1 MAGDSTTSTKKDAK
15 KAEEEEQTPSMEEDR
30 TQDPLLVLANQK
42 FLLSSSE
49 TPDEEKA
56 ALKESVMNIIK
67 LKNMAPFYSHVCE
80 LLGWI
85 EDETLSSQMKAVNEK
100 TLKEFDAK
108 ELDAKEN
115 LGETEVR
122 DAKLARAEYLASIG
136 EKKLA
141 LEAYDDADEKT
152 VGMGGKI
159 DLSFAKIRLG
169 LFWRDRAIIKSSI
182 EKAKTQVE
190 KGGDWERRNL
200 LCVYE
205 ATELLIN
212 RDFKGA
218 STLLL
223 DSVATFGCYKLF
235 DYNTFVLYTVLV
247 SVVTLERVDLRAKVI
262 KSPEILE
269 VINDIPGL
277 RPFLFSL
284 FLCNY
289 GEFFRALSAIC
300 KAMKRDSILASHV
313 GYFLREARIV
323 AYKQFLTSYRSVNLD
338 SMAEKFGVSSAF
350 LDKELARFIAVGRLS
365 CAIDKVAGVV
375 ETIQPDSKN
384 KQYLEAVKTGDLL
397 LNRVQK
403 LTKFI
408 NY

>member
-1 MAGDSTTSTKKDAK
+1 VAEDTTSKPADAK
-15 KAEEEEQTPSMEEDR
+15 KSEADDTVPAMEEDR
-30 TQDPLLVLANQK
+30 SQDPLLALANQN
-42 FLLSSSE
+42 FLLACPE
-49 TPDEEKA
+49 VPAAEKA
-56 ALKESVMNIIK
+56 ALQESVMAQVK
-67 LKNMAPFYSHVCE
+67 KGNMAPYYSHLCSK
-80 LLGWI
+80 LGWM
-85 EDETLSSQMKAVNEK
+85 EDEALMTQMKEANAK
-100 TLKEFDAK
+100 ALKEFDHK
-108 ELDAKEN
+108 EQDAKEN

-136 EKKLA
+136 DKKAA
-141 LEAYDDADEKT
+141 LDAFEDADEKT

-169 LFWRDRAIIKSSI
+169 LFWKDRTIIKSAI
-182 EKAKTQVE
+182 EKAKAQVE

-205 ATELLIN
+205 ATEMLIN

-218 STLLL
+218 SKLLL

-235 DYNTFVLYTVLV
+235 DYNTFILYTVLV
-247 SVVTLERVDLRAKVI
+247 SVVTLERVDLRSKVI

-269 VINDIPGL
+269 VLNDIPGL

-284 FLCNY
+284 FQCNY
-289 GEFFRALSAIC
+289 GEFFRALSNIC
-300 KAMKRDSILASHV
+300 KSMKRDAILAPHV
-313 GYFLREARIV
+313 SYFLREARIV
-323 AYKQFLTSYRSVNLD
+323 AYKQFLTSYRSVNLE
-338 SMAEKFGVSSAF
+338 SMAEQFGVSSSF

-375 ETIQPDSKN
+375 ETIQPDSRN
-384 KQYLEAVKTGDLL
+384 KQFSEAVKTGDLL